1 MNKKIAMFLIFL
13 LSFSI
18 LLPVK
23 NSKAAGF
30 SDIPTTHANYDDIMF
45 LLDKRV
51 IEEASTFGVATIVT
65 REEVAVMI
73 AKALQLDGTPRD
85 TKFSDVPSSNQNS
98 GYIQSAAEAG
108 IINGYDGGIFKSTT
122 QVTRGHMAAFIAR
135 AFDLPAGSKT
145 FTDVPSNHTAFDA
158 VKQLAAANIT
168 TGYAD
173 GTFKPQNNLT
183 RAHISAFIARAIRYQ
198 ETGTAI
204 PTPAPK
210 PVPTPTPQPTPSPA
224 PQPDLSSGTYVIP
237 GAPTSFKNCTELK
250 EYYPNGVQKGHP
262 AYTTKMD
269 RDNDNWACESK

>member
-1 MNKKIAMFLIFL
+1 MNVKIAIFLVFL
-13 LSFSI
+13 LSFSLI
-18 LLPVK
+18 LPAK
-23 NSKAAGF
+23 SSIAAGF
-30 SDIPTTHANYDDIMF
+30 SDVPTTHANYDDIMF
-45 LLDKRV
+45 LLEKGV
-51 IEEASTFGVATIVT
+51 IEETTTFGVSSIVT
-65 REEVAVMI
+65 REDVAVMI

-85 TKFSDVPSSNQNS
+85 TKFSDVPSSNKNS

-108 IINGYDGGIFKSTT
+108 IINGYDGGQFKPTT

-135 AFDLPAGSKT
+135 AFDLPTGSKT
-145 FTDVPSNHTAFDA
+145 FTDVQSNHTAFDA

-183 RAHISAFIARAIRYQ
+183 RAHISAFLARAIRYQ
-198 ETGTAI
+198 ETGMAI
-204 PTPAPK
+204 PTPA
-210 PVPTPTPQPTPSPA
+210 PQPTPSPA

-262 AYTTKMD
+262 AYTKKMD
-269 RDNDNWACESK
+269 RDNDSWACESK

>member
-1 MNKKIAMFLIFL
+1 
-13 LSFSI
+13 
-18 LLPVK
+18 
-23 NSKAAGF
+23 
-30 SDIPTTHANYDDIMF
+30 
-45 LLDKRV
+45 
-51 IEEASTFGVATIVT
+51 
-65 REEVAVMI
+65 MI
-73 AKALQLDGTPRD
+73 AKALQLDGTPRN
-85 TKFSDVPSSNQNS
+85 TKFSDVPSSNKNS

-108 IINGYDGGIFKSTT
+108 IINGYDGGLFKPTT

-183 RAHISAFIARAIRYQ
+183 RAHISAFLARAIRYQ
-198 ETGTAI
+198 ETGVAI

-210 PVPTPTPQPTPSPA
+210 PVPQPTPNPTPQP
-224 PQPDLSSGTYVIP
+224 DLDSGTYVIP

-262 AYTTKMD
+262 AYAPKMD
-269 RDNDNWACESK
+269 RDNDAWACESN